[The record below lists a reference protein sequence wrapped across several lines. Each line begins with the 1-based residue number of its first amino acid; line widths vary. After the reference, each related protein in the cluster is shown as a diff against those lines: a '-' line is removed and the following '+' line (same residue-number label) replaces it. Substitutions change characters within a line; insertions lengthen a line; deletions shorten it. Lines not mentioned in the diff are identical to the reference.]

1 LSTSIGRG
9 RKELEQ
15 INYQKRCEQRHQTE
29 LSMQEVALNK
39 RRLEEEKFQ
48 RKLTV
53 REKRDHSK

>member
-1 LSTSIGRG
+1 
-9 RKELEQ
+9 
-15 INYQKRCEQRHQTE
+15 
-29 LSMQEVALNK
+29 MQEVALNK